1 MRGRERREEVAQD
14 YRDLIVWQKAI
25 ELTVCIYQLTRSFPK
40 DEIYGLV
47 PQMRRAAVSVPSNI
61 AEGRGRLNVG
71 EFRHFLGMA
80 QGSVYELQTQLLVAR
95 RLGMGS
101 DDSLNGAE
109 LLSNEVSKMLGAFI
123 QTLNRKAGSKQPGAR
138 S

>member
-1 MRGRERREEVAQD
+1 MALD

-25 ELTVCIYQLTRSFPK
+25 ELTVCVYQLTRSFPK

-47 PQMRRAAVSVPSNI
+47 PQMRRAAVSVASNI

-71 EFRHFLGMA
+71 EFRQFLGMA

-109 LLSNEVSKMLGAFI
+109 LLSNEVSKILGAFI
-123 QTLNRKAGSKQPGAR
+123 QTLNRKAGSKQQAAR

>member
-1 MRGRERREEVAQD
+1 MAQD

-40 DEIYGLV
+40 DEVYGLV
-47 PQMRRAAVSVPSNI
+47 PQMRRAAVSVASNI

-71 EFRHFLGMA
+71 EFRQFLGLA
-80 QGSVYELQTQLLVAR
+80 QRSIYELQTQLLVAGK
-95 RLGMGS
+95 LGMGS
-101 DDSLNGAE
+101 DDSLNGAG

-123 QTLNRKAGSKQPGAR
+123 QTLNRKAGSKRLGAR

>member
-1 MRGRERREEVAQD
+1 MAQD

-25 ELTVCIYQLTRSFPK
+25 ELTVCVYQLTRSFPK

-47 PQMRRAAVSVPSNI
+47 PQMRRAAVSVASNI

-71 EFRHFLGMA
+71 EFRQFLGMA

-95 RLGMGS
+95 KLGMRS
-101 DDSLNGAE
+101 DDALNGAE

-123 QTLNRKAGSKQPGAR
+123 QTLNRKAGGKRQELVAR

>member
-1 MRGRERREEVAQD
+1 VRGRERREEVAQD

>member
-1 MRGRERREEVAQD
+1 MAQD

-25 ELTVCIYQLTRSFPK
+25 ELTVCIYQLTRTFPK

-47 PQMRRAAVSVPSNI
+47 PQIRRAAVSVASNI

-71 EFRHFLGMA
+71 EFRQFLGIA

-95 RLGMGS
+95 KLGMGS

-123 QTLNRKAGSKQPGAR
+123 QTLNRKAGSKQPGA